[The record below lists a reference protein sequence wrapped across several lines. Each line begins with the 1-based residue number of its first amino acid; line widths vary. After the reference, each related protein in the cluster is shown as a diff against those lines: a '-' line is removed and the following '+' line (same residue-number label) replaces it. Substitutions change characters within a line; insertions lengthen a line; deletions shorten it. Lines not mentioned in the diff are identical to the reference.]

1 MQLSQPSNVIP
12 MLAALRRSARCTPA
26 EMAGVLR
33 RLHRAGVR
41 KSFVVVAPTS
51 LGREGGV
58 QWWSGLCDRIQSE
71 TGRGVVLVNTADR
84 GLEAERVLRSARLRN
99 RITVLDDLAF
109 AERSALLEIA
119 RGVCT
124 GDRDLLVEARV
135 LGTPNYEP
143 WEVRTA
149 ILGESLGGLF
159 STPGLEALP
168 ATA

>member
-1 MQLSQPSNVIP
+1 
-12 MLAALRRSARCTPA
+12 
-26 EMAGVLR
+26 MAGVLR

-51 LGREGGV
+51 LGREPRVDLSDGGPRDEGDV
-58 QWWSGLCDRIQSE
+58 EWWSGLCDLIQSE
-71 TGRGVVLVNTADR
+71 TARSVVLVTAADR
-84 GLEAERVLRSARLRN
+84 GLEAGRVLRSSRLRK
-99 RITVLDDLAF
+99 RIAVLEDLAF

-119 RGVCT
+119 QGVCT

-135 LGTPNYEP
+135 LGTPNCEP
-143 WEVRTA
+143 WEARTA
-149 ILGESLGGLF
+149 ILGESLAGLF

>member
-1 MQLSQPSNVIP
+1 
-12 MLAALRRSARCTPA
+12 
-26 EMAGVLR
+26 MAGVLR

-51 LGREGGV
+51 LGREPRVDLSDGGPRDEGDV
-58 QWWSGLCDRIQSE
+58 DWWSRLCDLIQSE
-71 TGRGVVLVNTADR
+71 TGRSVVLVTAADR
-84 GLEAERVLRSARLRN
+84 GLEAGRVLRSSRLRK
-99 RITVLDDLAF
+99 RIAVLEDLAF

-119 RGVCT
+119 QGVCT

-135 LGTPNYEP
+135 LGTPNCEP
-143 WEVRTA
+143 WEARTA
-149 ILGESLGGLF
+149 ILGESLAGLF